1 MKPQDTD
8 VTAFL
13 YKDILNSINI
23 MVQARVSLK
32 KVAAMKQLSTPDIA
46 IINNNM
52 NKAFDLLKKSM
63 DIVQNKKKE
72 VKKWK

>member
-1 MKPQDTD
+1 MKPKDTD

>member
-72 VKKWK
+72 VKK

>member
-1 MKPQDTD
+1 MKPKDTD

-72 VKKWK
+72 VKK